1 MTHHPVVIIGAGL
14 GGLTLARV
22 LHQHGIESAI
32 FELDTGPDARPQ
44 GGLLDLHEDTGQAA
58 LRAAGLYEQFLA
70 AVHPGG
76 QAFRILDRQAV
87 VHLDEPDA
95 DGGRPEIPR
104 AALRNLLLDSLPA
117 GLIRWGAKA
126 IGVRALGDGRH
137 EITFADGPSV
147 TTELLIGADG
157 AWSKVRPLV
166 SDAVP
171 GYTGVSFVDL
181 YLHEADERHPAAAA
195 AVGGGMMFALGE
207 GRGFLAHREP
217 GGTLHIYC
225 ALTTEPEAITATKPA
240 LLAEFADWHEQL
252 RGFITGAEN
261 PLTSRPVHAL
271 PIGHRWPRTPGVTL
285 LGDAAHLMSPFAGEG
300 ANLALIDA
308 AELGAALAKHAG
320 EPETALAEYEQALF
334 PRSEAAAAMSADG
347 LVLCFRPDAPLGLVE
362 QMAQFRA

>member
-1 MTHHPVVIIGAGL
+1 MTHHPIVIIGAGL

-22 LHQHGIESAI
+22 LHRHGIEPAI

-58 LRAAGLYEQFLA
+58 LRAAGLYEPFLA

-87 VHLDEPDA
+87 VHLDEPDE

-104 AALRNLLLDSLPA
+104 AALR
-117 GLIRWGAKA
+117 
-126 IGVRALGDGRH
+126 
-137 EITFADGPSV
+137 
-147 TTELLIGADG
+147 ELLIGADG

-181 YLHEADERHPAAAA
+181 YLPEADERHPAAAA

-217 GGTLHIYC
+217 GGTLHVYC
-225 ALTTEPEAITATKPA
+225 ALTAEPDAIDATTPA

-261 PLTSRPVHAL
+261 PLSIRPVHAL
-271 PIGHRWPRTPGVTL
+271 PIGHRWERTPGVTL

-320 EPETALAEYEQALF
+320 EPETALAGYEQAMF
-334 PRSEAAAAMSADG
+334 PRAEAATAMSADS
-347 LVLCFRPDAPLGLVE
+347 LVRCFRPDAPRGLVG
-362 QMAQFRA
+362 QMAQFRG

>member
-1 MTHHPVVIIGAGL
+1 MTHHPIVIIGAGL

-22 LHQHGIESAI
+22 LHQHGFECAI
-32 FELDTGPDARPQ
+32 FELDTGPGARSQ
-44 GGLLDLHEDTGQAA
+44 GGLLDLHEDTGQEA
-58 LRAAGLYEQFLA
+58 LRAAGLHERFLA

-76 QAFRILDRQAV
+76 QAFRVLDSKAV
-87 VHLDEPDA
+87 VHLDEPDT

-104 AALRNLLLDSLPA
+104 AALRDLLLDSLHPR
-117 GLIRWGAKA
+117 LIHWGAKA
-126 IGVRALGDGRH
+126 TGVRALGDGRH
-137 EITFADGPSV
+137 EVAFADGTVV
-147 TTELLIGADG
+147 TTDLLIGADG

-166 SDAVP
+166 SAARP
-171 GYTGVSFVDL
+171 TYTGVSFVDL
-181 YLHEADERHPAAAA
+181 YLHNADERHPAAAA

-217 GGTLHIYC
+217 GGTLHVYC
-225 ALTTEPEAITATKPA
+225 ALAAEPETIEASKPA

-252 RGFITGAEN
+252 RGFIQGAEN
-261 PLTSRPVHAL
+261 PLAIRPVHAL
-271 PIGHRWPRTPGVTL
+271 PIGHRWERTPGVTL

-308 AELGAALAKHAG
+308 AELGMALVHNPGDPEAALAG
-320 EPETALAEYEQALF
+320 YEQAMF

-347 LVLCFRPDAPLGLVE
+347 LVLCFRPDAPRGLVG